1 MQSILKEDVFSA
13 PRWQKTIYRFVS
25 LLMLILGGYVLTIK
39 NVGWIIFLAPFIFL
53 IAVSMFIYTR
63 VKLIISNDG
72 VRFVG
77 GLKKHSFLWSDI
89 TQIDMVRLG
98 KFKTPSA
105 TIYYSGGKL
114 ELNMS
119 VYLKPE
125 FNKILSLLEM
135 KVDSVLFTE
144 NYKEVRGQIS

>member
-1 MQSILKEDVFSA
+1 MQPIPKEELFSA
-13 PRWQKTIYRFVS
+13 PRWQKIIYRIVS
-25 LLMLILGGYVLTIK
+25 LLVLMLGVYVLTIK
-39 NVGWIIFLAPFIFL
+39 NAGWIIFLVPFIFL
-53 IAVSMFIYTR
+53 IAISMFVYTR

-72 VRFVG
+72 VLFVG

-89 TQIDMVRLG
+89 KQIDMVRLG
-98 KFKTPSA
+98 RFKTPSA
-105 TIYYSGGKL
+105 TIYYSRGKL

-135 KVDSVLFTE
+135 KIDPVLFTE
-144 NYKEVRGQIS
+144 KYKEVRGQIS